1 MLTLGWRA
9 QQMRQQVGQA
19 APASSQRI
27 DASISNTYTWPSLSH
42 LCRALLLV
50 ISMVRQSLGGIQPS
64 ITRKLDLSAGQ
75 ACTKHLFLNEL
86 HPTLDTIDPWLQQA
100 AVIFSRFAFLSDPA
114 TITPLEHCLTDATG
128 WERQELSLSLPAPCF
143 NSDCICS
150 LQPLGLLGLFLSE
163 ERRIAK
169 HWSEWTC
176 EVCAISLTPA
186 VLEHGPAASKAA
198 KKTPLTAPVPTR
210 LKANSLKGNWKQPKR
225 GYVTNCLLLN
235 ASGDLLKVECI
246 ES

>member
-1 MLTLGWRA
+1 MEGQSLDAEGLWCCPSSALHLQSQHRPKRMLTLGWRA

-86 HPTLDTIDPWLQQA
+86 HPTLDTIHDC
-100 AVIFSRFAFLSDPA
+100 SRLLSSFLA
-114 TITPLEHCLTDATG
+114 CL
-128 WERQELSLSLPAPCF
+128 SF
-143 NSDCICS
+143 
-150 LQPLGLLGLFLSE
+150 
-163 ERRIAK
+163 
-169 HWSEWTC
+169 
-176 EVCAISLTPA
+176 
-186 VLEHGPAASKAA
+186 
-198 KKTPLTAPVPTR
+198 
-210 LKANSLKGNWKQPKR
+210 
-225 GYVTNCLLLN
+225 
-235 ASGDLLKVECI
+235 
-246 ES
+246 